1 MVERQGSE
9 HVRVEVPVK
18 VGLQAK
24 QWGNLNLL
32 RPRFFIQVVSTKQC
46 KAGRQL
52 PPSCGPDALLALCM
66 TAMKKRAQSAYHQT
80 YIRLQNSNHSTISA
94 FLCPFSDPGLPSVGS
109 AVLLPLRGM
118 RDRRGSFDDAFSPMV
133 SMPSVID
140 LDSGQVWPGR
150 RCGRCVLAHV
160 LDEVISGCKWIYKIY
175 GYDIHGCRCTAYI
188 YSICRYKWR

>member
-1 MVERQGSE
+1 MQGRS
-9 HVRVEVPVK
+9 PAA
-18 VGLQAK
+18 AK
-24 QWGNLNLL
+24 LW
-32 RPRFFIQVVSTKQC
+32 PRSTARTLYDSYEKEMNQPIIRRISDF
-46 KAGRQL
+46 KTPII
-52 PPSCGPDALLALCM
+52 PPSQHFCAPSP
-66 TAMKKRAQSAYHQT
+66 TPVS
-80 YIRLQNSNHSTISA
+80 
-94 FLCPFSDPGLPSVGS
+94 PGLPSVGS

-133 SMPSVID
+133 SMPSVVD

-188 YSICRYKWR
+188 YLCVDINGDK